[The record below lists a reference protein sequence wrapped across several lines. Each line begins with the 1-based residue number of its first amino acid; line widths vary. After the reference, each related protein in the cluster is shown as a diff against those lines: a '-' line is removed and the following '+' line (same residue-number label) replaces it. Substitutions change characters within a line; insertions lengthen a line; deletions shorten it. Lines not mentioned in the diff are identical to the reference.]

1 MDGRSTGERQSGE
14 REETR
19 GEWVDG
25 FLVVRASSSFVSLE
39 KRSPNERFIQS
50 FIHSRTHSLVGGWW
64 CYPTEGTRARAMTT
78 VATRTRAIGG
88 VRTRENARRR
98 RSRMSI
104 ARVKAGDGDETGRM
118 TTTRG

>member
-39 KRSPNERFIQS
+39 KRSPNERFIH
-50 FIHSRTHSLVGGWW
+50 HSVTHALIRSWVGGG
-64 CYPTEGTRARAMTT
+64 YPTEGTRARAMTT

-104 ARVKAGDGDETGRM
+104 ARVKAGDGDETGADGDDER
-118 TTTRG
+118 